1 MGVDALTRGDV
12 WCEGDVFHARQAEV
26 LLRRRRSVVAV
37 QEDVLEAVDARA
49 TQCATLQ
56 RRHQRLLLCNHTLL
70 SVMACALAASRA
82 GQRLS
87 RHTLLSVM
95 VCA

>member
-37 QEDVLEAVDARA
+37 QEDVLEAVNARTA
-49 TQCATLQ
+49 HCAALE
-56 RRHQRLLLCNHTLL
+56 RRHQRLLLWNNHAPVRQMRLVVSTSQSRFLRRPAPL
-70 SVMACALAASRA
+70 SMC
-82 GQRLS
+82 
-87 RHTLLSVM
+87 
-95 VCA
+95 